1 MAAFARFVAIR
12 FAAAM
17 ATMLLVSLIVFTLM
31 ELVPGNCAERY
42 IAYKAT
48 QGQVITDADIRA
60 EEIRM
65 GLDRPYLV
73 RWADWITGVFF
84 RFELGES
91 CLWRVDVGQLIGD
104 KLLIS
109 LALAGGALVLTYAVS
124 IPVGV
129 ASAALRGGWLDGSLR
144 IVSYLG
150 LAIPNF
156 LLALGIMLLS
166 TIWFGDTL
174 TGLFSDEF
182 RDAPWSVAKF
192 ADFLS
197 NAWLPILILGWSA
210 MAIQIQTVRAL
221 MSDEQGKLYVT
232 AARARGQSGWR
243 LLMRY
248 PARHALGP
256 VINSV
261 GFDLNRIFNDLPI
274 VAAVLILTEAGALLL
289 EALALSNDQQLAGA
303 IILTMTLA
311 IVALNF
317 VTDIILAIIDPR
329 VRKGVLA

>member
-1 MAAFARFVAIR
+1 MAAFARFIAIR
-12 FAAAM
+12 FTAAM

-48 QGQVITDADIRA
+48 QGQVVTDEDIRA
-60 EEIRM
+60 EEVRM

-73 RWADWITGVFF
+73 RWADWISGVFL

-109 LALAGGALVLTYAVS
+109 LALAGGALMLDLCRIDPCWRCVGGAKRRLARR
-124 IPVGV
+124 IP
-129 ASAALRGGWLDGSLR
+129 R

-174 TGLFSDEF
+174 TG
-182 RDAPWSVAKF
+182 
-192 ADFLS
+192 
-197 NAWLPILILGWSA
+197 PIFG
-210 MAIQIQTVRAL
+210 
-221 MSDEQGKLYVT
+221 
-232 AARARGQSGWR
+232 
-243 LLMRY
+243 
-248 PARHALGP
+248 
-256 VINSV
+256 
-261 GFDLNRIFNDLPI
+261 
-274 VAAVLILTEAGALLL
+274 
-289 EALALSNDQQLAGA
+289 
-303 IILTMTLA
+303 
-311 IVALNF
+311 
-317 VTDIILAIIDPR
+317 R
-329 VRKGVLA
+329 VP